1 MRREVLA
8 GIHAGHFGETKCV
21 LRAKSSVFWPGY
33 IDHVRNVVASCS
45 ACQENRNRN
54 PKLPLNSAEVPTH
67 PFQMVSADLF
77 QLRGVHY
84 LLIVDAY
91 SKWPCAVSLKSET
104 SAACISELDRI
115 FADFGVPE
123 ELKTDNG
130 PQFASAELRAL
141 CAKKG
146 VRLVTSSPEHAR
158 SNGMAEWFVETV
170 KNVIVKTFNDGNS
183 LWDALTAIR
192 STPVSSHLPSPVVL
206 LQGRNLRGNLPLITS
221 QLQPNLISSK
231 AESQELRA
239 RQMMAQFNN
248 SRSPSQR
255 GSALEINQRV
265 WVRVSEKWI
274 QGKIAKI
281 CQELHSYLVATQD
294 GRMFRRTREAI
305 NMDKS
310 QPTEPTG
317 RAQDIPDQNRLGD
330 HR

>member
-146 VRLVTSSPEHAR
+146 VRLVTSSPEHPR
-158 SNGMAEWFVETV
+158 
-170 KNVIVKTFNDGNS
+170 
-183 LWDALTAIR
+183 
-192 STPVSSHLPSPVVL
+192 
-206 LQGRNLRGNLPLITS
+206 
-221 QLQPNLISSK
+221 
-231 AESQELRA
+231 
-239 RQMMAQFNN
+239 
-248 SRSPSQR
+248 
-255 GSALEINQRV
+255 
-265 WVRVSEKWI
+265 
-274 QGKIAKI
+274 
-281 CQELHSYLVATQD
+281 
-294 GRMFRRTREAI
+294 
-305 NMDKS
+305 
-310 QPTEPTG
+310 
-317 RAQDIPDQNRLGD
+317 
-330 HR
+330 